1 MRRVETAMIAIG
13 IALLAVASSACAFDR
28 ESLVWKKC
36 TSCHAATEAGRI
48 AHVEELRTTP
58 EEWAVIVDRMRRL
71 HGLAIGPGEMDT
83 LLKELSATQ
92 ILLPDEQA
100 RVAYLSLWHNSQQVE
115 APADKD
121 EEKLFTTCVR
131 CHTAGKIFSYRRTPE
146 SWARLRDFHLFV
158 VPTVVFQMREMRWVP
173 EADTALAYLATKLP
187 YGKAWAPP
195 TARLAGVWG
204 VFGYEPGRGTYRG
217 EARIADKG
225 NAEYAL
231 TGKLAYTDGSTEAFA
246 GDGTLYGGYAL
257 RTRTKNNGFAGNGA
271 YILSGDELRGE
282 AHLPAPDFHT
292 SRALW
297 LRDDGKPK
305 IARIVPQFLL
315 KGEKTT
321 VTVEG
326 VNLPDVGTADVA
338 FVGAAVKVLS
348 AKRVAPGAL
357 ELTVVSNADK
367 LVEASVAVKGLDA
380 GKVRLA
386 PKIDYIAIA
395 PEMGRARLSGGIH
408 YPAEGVQFEAIAYAR
423 TGSGKKATG
432 VALGPVPATFRLAEE
447 KTRPADDDLS
457 WLGTIKP
464 NGSYLPMGDYGPNA
478 MRNYSTENSGLVKVL
493 ARYRRGAQTYTADA
507 ALAVTVPD
515 FIARIR

>member
-1 MRRVETAMIAIG
+1 MRRVETTVIVIG

-36 TSCHAATEAGRI
+36 TGCHAATEAGRI

-71 HGLAIGPGEMDT
+71 HGMTMGPGEMDT
-83 LLKELSATQ
+83 LLKELSTTQ
-92 ILLPDEQA
+92 ILTPDEQT

-121 EEKLFTTCVR
+121 EEKLFATCVR

-158 VPTVVFQMREMRWVP
+158 VPTVVLQMREMRWVP
-173 EADTALAYLATKLP
+173 EADAALAWLAQKLP
-187 YGKAWAPP
+187 YGKAWSAPA
-195 TARLAGVWG
+195 ARLAGTWG

-217 EARIADKG
+217 EARVTDAG
-225 NAEYAL
+225 NSEYRVSGSVAYSDG
-231 TGKLAYTDGSTEAFA
+231 TGETFA
-246 GDGTLYGGYAL
+246 GEATLYGGFAL
-257 RTRTKNNGFAGNGA
+257 RTRTTNNGYAGNGA
-271 YILSGDELRGE
+271 YILRDSELTGE
-282 AHLPAPDFHT
+282 THLPAPEFHT
-292 SRALW
+292 SRVRW
-297 LRDDGKPK
+297 LRDDGASKV
-305 IARIVPQFLL
+305 ARIVPEFLL
-315 KGEKTT
+315 KGEKT
-321 VTVEG
+321 VVVVEG
-326 VNLPDVGTADVA
+326 MNLPDVGAADVA

-357 ELTVVSNADK
+357 ELTVVSAADK
-367 LVEASVAVKGLDA
+367 LVDASVSVKGLDA

-423 TGSGKKATG
+423 TGAGKKTTG

-493 ARYRRGAQTYTADA
+493 ARYRRGAQTYTAEA